1 MDDFLTYAN
10 RSRGFEL
17 VWNPETTILD
27 EDEQEVVGIKGFMQV
42 SVSSTSW
49 NAYDKCFIQP
59 KYQNGTFFYTDPRH
73 CTVHDPKHS
82 TCFLDGFNKDG
93 FYEGGPIV
101 VSTL

>member
-42 SVSSTSW
+42 SFSATFEPLTVA
-49 NAYDKCFIQP
+49 NAYDK
-59 KYQNGTFFYTDPRH
+59 
-73 CTVHDPKHS
+73 
-82 TCFLDGFNKDG
+82 
-93 FYEGGPIV
+93 
-101 VSTL
+101 